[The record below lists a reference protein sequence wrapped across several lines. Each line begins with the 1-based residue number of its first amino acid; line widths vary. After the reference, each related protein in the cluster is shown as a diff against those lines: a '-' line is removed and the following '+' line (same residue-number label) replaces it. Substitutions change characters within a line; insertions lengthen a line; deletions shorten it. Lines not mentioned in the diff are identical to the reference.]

1 MKALLLAAIVAG
13 CVPPATYQQPQQPAY
28 VASTYVAAPEPAHTW
43 VYVNGQELTIDQ
55 KAQLDAVV
63 GITLPAGRYWVDAQG
78 NAGVEGQPAQV
89 NLYALA
95 RQRQQHR
102 GGKPT
107 TIYSRGVDGRGS
119 SFVSDGHGCAIAS
132 TPDMTIATPG
142 C

>member
-1 MKALLLAAIVAG
+1 MRAALLLAAIVAG
-13 CVPPATYQQPQQPAY
+13 CVPPAYQPQP
-28 VASTYVAAPEPAHTW
+28 TYVEPAHTY

-55 KAQLDAVV
+55 KTQLDALV
-63 GITLPAGRYWVDAQG
+63 GATLPAGRYWVDAQG
-78 NAGVEGQPAQV
+78 NAGVEGQAAQV

-95 RQRQQHR
+95 RQREQR
-102 GGKPT
+102 RGKPT